1 MFLLWPV
8 TLPHRPHLCHY
19 SETVRVLNP
28 TVVWPRYSQQ
38 VSPNITLNDN
48 SYLSRLYR
56 TLSWTLCQIWL
67 FSFQSQFPL
76 RGSYCSEFRAWV
88 TSQHGLLWKPQPTW
102 ALPSRVPPQCL
113 PLLVSTRSPA
123 AAAAAAS
130 LSPANPAH
138 PPPVAALCLGL
149 LPLLGQVGPHAVKLP
164 SPCAGNHSQFFL
176 LYFCECITVH
186 SLMGF
191 SSRMYCLL
199 L

>member
-1 MFLLWPV
+1 MRICIQSEHRYWLGLLVW
-8 TLPHRPHLCHY
+8 Y
-19 SETVRVLNP
+19 SYSAKVLYP
-28 TVVWPRYSQQ
+28 YRIL
-38 VSPNITLNDN
+38 VSAEYPAQL
-48 SYLSRLYR
+48 YRLYR
-56 TLSWTLCQIWL
+56 TLSWTLCQIVL
-67 FSFQSQFPL
+67 LSFQSQFPL

-123 AAAAAAS
+123 AAAAS

-138 PPPVAALCLGL
+138 PPPVAALYLVL

-176 LYFCECITVH
+176 LYFCECVTVH